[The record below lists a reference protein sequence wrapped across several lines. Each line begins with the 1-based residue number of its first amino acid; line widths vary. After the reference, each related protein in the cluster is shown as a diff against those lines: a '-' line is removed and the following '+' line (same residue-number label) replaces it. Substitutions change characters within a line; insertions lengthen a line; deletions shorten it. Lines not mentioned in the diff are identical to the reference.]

1 MLNNFDEIHQAII
14 DDPMN
19 TEMAKKG
26 YRPLYTAGPKAKIV
40 IIGQAPGKRAQESM
54 KPWDDAS
61 GEMLRQ
67 WMGVSDAQFYDPD
80 LVALLPMDFY
90 FPGKGSH
97 GDLPPRK
104 GFAEKWHPRLLELMP
119 EIKLTILIGAYSQK
133 LYLAKDQKRN
143 LTETVRSFE
152 DYLPKYFPL
161 VHPSPLNFRWQAK
174 NPWFKTDVLPVFK
187 KTNFEI
193 LSQND

>member
-1 MLNNFDEIHQAII
+1 MLSNFDEIYQAII

-40 IIGQAPGKRAQESM
+40 IIGQAPGKRGQESM
-54 KPWDDAS
+54 KPWADAS

-67 WMGVSDAQFYDPD
+67 WMGVSDEQFYDPD

-90 FPGKGSH
+90 FPGKGPH

-104 GFAEKWHPRLLELMP
+104 GFAEKWHPGLLELMP

-133 LYLAKDQKRN
+133 LYLAKGRKHN

-187 KTNFEI
+187 KTNLEI
-193 LSQND
+193 LS